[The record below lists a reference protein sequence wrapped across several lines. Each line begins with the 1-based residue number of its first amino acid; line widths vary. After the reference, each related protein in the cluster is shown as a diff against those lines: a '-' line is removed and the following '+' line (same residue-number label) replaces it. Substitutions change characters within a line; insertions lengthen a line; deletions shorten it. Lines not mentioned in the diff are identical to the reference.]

1 MKIKLNCNVGGCKEN
16 DEKNNKNLKDLSNLY
31 TKCTKYLLSFI
42 KYMCRPHQEQ
52 QTTIET

>member
-1 MKIKLNCNVGGCKEN
+1 MAVKEN

-31 TKCTKYLLSFI
+31 IPTKCTKYLLSFI